1 MQHFCP
7 NLSTFLSSK
16 IDNIYN
22 MPRKW
27 LFMDKL
33 KSLREDAQLR
43 QIDVANVLGIDR
55 TTYTSYEIDRDTM
68 PINHLNT
75 LCNYFDV
82 SIDYILGLTK
92 IRKYSNYRQEIN
104 KDLMLIKIAKLF
116 NISRSTWTGY
126 EYGYY
131 QMPTLILYDI
141 ASKFHISIDYILGKI
156 D

>member
-1 MQHFCP
+1 
-7 NLSTFLSSK
+7 
-16 IDNIYN
+16 

-104 KDLMLIKIAKLF
+104 KDLMLERIKKIRKDNNLTQIKIAKLF